1 MQYAHEIMDRDFLV
15 VSPEMPV
22 GELAKLLLDSQA
34 DGACVVEDDQL
45 VGVVTA
51 MDLVFQE
58 KQIHL
63 PSFITLMD
71 LVIPL
76 GGAKAQAE
84 LEKVTGSTV
93 AEIMSAP
100 AETVEWDAP
109 LDQVATMM
117 VEEHYTLVPVMKGT
131 HLQGVITKQ
140 ALLRG
145 AYAARSKV

>member
-1 MQYAHEIMDRDFLV
+1 MSWPR
-15 VSPEMPV
+15 SC
-22 GELAKLLLDSQA
+22 SSRRR
-34 DGACVVEDDQL
+34 DGACVVEDGLL
-45 VGVVTA
+45 VGVVTE

-93 AEIMSAP
+93 GEIMTSP
-100 AETVEWDAP
+100 AKTVAWDAP
-109 LDQVATMM
+109 LDRVATLM
-117 VEEHYTLVPVMKGT
+117 VEGHYTIVPVMKGT
-131 HLQGVITKQ
+131 HLQGVITKP
-140 ALLRG
+140 ALIRG
-145 AYAARSKV
+145 AYGARSKV